1 MKIGEY
7 DIQWGCDPSHI
18 PCGVR
23 MDLKVGEQ
31 NRAEGQFF
39 YVCPKCGHILNK
51 RREDFLSE
59 PHKKELSAERSRYD
73 FEMLG
78 KRQEYLK
85 LHPES
90 VDSSTETGNYWSG
103 YSDD

>member
-7 DIQWGCDPSHI
+7 DIQYGSDPFHTPCDA
-18 PCGVR
+18 R
-23 MDLKVGEQ
+23 MKLKVGDQ

-39 YVCPKCGHILNK
+39 YVCPKCGHVLNK
-51 RREDFLSE
+51 RREEFLSE
-59 PHKKELSAERSRYD
+59 SHKKELSAERSQYD
-73 FEMLG
+73 FEMLK

-85 LHPES
+85 LHPENADNS
-90 VDSSTETGNYWSG
+90 AEKGNYWSG